1 MHATSSS
8 HAASE
13 FDIGIDGGHDSE
25 QSTSL
30 ATATVYAF
38 VVDCWAVLLVLAS

>member
-1 MHATSSS
+1 MKATSSS

-30 ATATVYAF
+30 ATATVYGFCGRLLNCAF
-38 VVDCWAVLLVLAS
+38 GSS